1 MNVYCNKGMP
11 TVCFGHASR
20 SDAIGRGHFGAE
32 KQALELLNAYTRVK
46 KKKRLRVARQLTGG
60 GNPS

>member
-32 KQALELLNAYTRVK
+32 KQALEHLNAYTRVK
-46 KKKRLRVARQLTGG
+46 KKKKWLRVARQLTGG
-60 GNPS
+60 NPS